1 LKAIVVSHPHFY
13 TTHLEW
19 AKQFQCPVYLCKA
32 DEEWLNRA
40 DKDGMRQ
47 WVEGTR
53 EIVPGV
59 TAIQAGGHFDGSM
72 VLHWDKKL
80 FIADTMMTV
89 PVS

>member
-40 DKDGMRQ
+40 DKDSMRQ

-53 EIVPGV
+53 EIVSGV

-72 VLHWDKKL
+72 VYVTPWYE
-80 FIADTMMTV
+80 V
-89 PVS
+89 C